1 MTKSGVLQRRKA
13 TRTLPDAPIEPAP
26 ERRASGPRL
35 IDSGWRHWIAESK
48 LRQCP
53 HDPMLSAMRNAGP
66 DPAECALAIE
76 RMEHDPAFLAAQKM
90 QQLQRRL
97 ESVL

>member
-1 MTKSGVLQRRKA
+1 
-13 TRTLPDAPIEPAP
+13 
-26 ERRASGPRL
+26 
-35 IDSGWRHWIAESK
+35 
-48 LRQCP
+48 
-53 HDPMLSAMRNAGP
+53 MLSAMRNAGP